1 MGALFLST
9 ALFSDQGR
17 TRQMTSFSLVWIP
30 KLSDDLT
37 PHVFLQVFVR
47 DDAPSS
53 VFIVF
58 DTENRIFGLPRE
70 LVITVAGTVFFCFFF
85 IKALSFAFCTSLW
98 QRLCTELGKQPAGL
112 SCLLLSLLNT
122 LLSLQTHP
130 TALGSAW

>member
-1 MGALFLST
+1 
-9 ALFSDQGR
+9 
-17 TRQMTSFSLVWIP
+17 MTSFSLVWIP

-70 LVITVAGTVFFCFFF
+70 LVITVAGTVIFFF
-85 IKALSFAFCTSLW
+85 FFYQSFELCFLYQSLA
-98 QRLCTELGKQPAGL
+98 E
-112 SCLLLSLLNT
+112 T
-122 LLSLQTHP
+122 LH
-130 TALGSAW
+130 